1 MFVYA
6 AALVLVLL
14 FLSSAVKILNEYE
27 RGVVFRLGRVIGCK
41 GPGLILLIPAIDKMV
56 RVDLRVVAM
65 DVPAQDVITRDNV
78 TIKVSAVLYFRV
90 IDPNRAIVGVENY
103 LYATSQLSQTTLR
116 SVCGQAELDE
126 LLASREKINTHLQE
140 ILDKDTEPWG
150 VKVAKVE
157 IKNIDLPQEMQRA
170 IAKQA
175 EAERERRAK
184 VIGAEGEFQAAQKL
198 SDAAKIIGENPI
210 ALQLRYLQTLR
221 EVAAENNSTT
231 IFPVPI
237 DLLTPFM
244 QLAKM
249 VTPAPRRRSDEVSS
263 PFRGGDPRPLRLRGG
278 ASAGACAPG
287 RSSRVAAFHRP
298 GADAAGAHH
307 PSRSRRG
314 ISLRGDGDPVHPC
327 APFARGIGS
336 RPRRGDDPGVGR
348 RREAGRRSG
357 GSRHLVRGRGTDPVE
372 RVEAPRRRPRRG
384 GGAGPARREPESGR
398 TGPLPREERGAARR
412 RRGAVRDV
420 RRRRGQPGGRA
431 AVPPG
436 GARGD
441 GGVRADVRRRGGRE
455 AARPRV

>member
-1 MFVYA
+1 MVSYA
-6 AALVLVLL
+6 AVLVLVLL

-27 RGVVFRLGRVIGCK
+27 RGVVFRLGRVIGAK

-90 IDPNRAIVGVENY
+90 IDPNRAIIGVENY

-116 SVCGQAELDE
+116 SVCGQVELDE
-126 LLASREKINTHLQE
+126 LLAEREKINAHLQT

-184 VIGAEGEFQAAQKL
+184 VIAAEGEFQAAQKL
-198 SDAAKIIGENPI
+198 SDAAKIIAENPI

-249 VTPAPRRRSDEVSS
+249 VAPAPPKE
-263 PFRGGDPRPLRLRGG
+263 
-278 ASAGACAPG
+278 
-287 RSSRVAAFHRP
+287 
-298 GADAAGAHH
+298 
-307 PSRSRRG
+307 
-314 ISLRGDGDPVHPC
+314 
-327 APFARGIGS
+327 
-336 RPRRGDDPGVGR
+336 
-348 RREAGRRSG
+348 
-357 GSRHLVRGRGTDPVE
+357 
-372 RVEAPRRRPRRG
+372 
-384 GGAGPARREPESGR
+384 
-398 TGPLPREERGAARR
+398 
-412 RRGAVRDV
+412 
-420 RRRRGQPGGRA
+420 
-431 AVPPG
+431 
-436 GARGD
+436 
-441 GGVRADVRRRGGRE
+441 
-455 AARPRV
+455 

>member
-27 RGVVFRLGRVIGCK
+27 RGVVFRLGRVIGSK

-126 LLASREKINTHLQE
+126 LLAEREKINAHLQE

-184 VIGAEGEFQAAQKL
+184 VIGSEGEFQAAQKL
-198 SDAAKIIGENPI
+198 SDAAKIIAENPI

-249 VTPAPRRRSDEVSS
+249 ATPAP
-263 PFRGGDPRPLRLRGG
+263 P
-278 ASAGACAPG
+278 APTK
-287 RSSRVAAFHRP
+287 
-298 GADAAGAHH
+298 
-307 PSRSRRG
+307 
-314 ISLRGDGDPVHPC
+314 
-327 APFARGIGS
+327 
-336 RPRRGDDPGVGR
+336 
-348 RREAGRRSG
+348 E
-357 GSRHLVRGRGTDPVE
+357 
-372 RVEAPRRRPRRG
+372 
-384 GGAGPARREPESGR
+384 
-398 TGPLPREERGAARR
+398 
-412 RRGAVRDV
+412 
-420 RRRRGQPGGRA
+420 
-431 AVPPG
+431 
-436 GARGD
+436 
-441 GGVRADVRRRGGRE
+441 
-455 AARPRV
+455 